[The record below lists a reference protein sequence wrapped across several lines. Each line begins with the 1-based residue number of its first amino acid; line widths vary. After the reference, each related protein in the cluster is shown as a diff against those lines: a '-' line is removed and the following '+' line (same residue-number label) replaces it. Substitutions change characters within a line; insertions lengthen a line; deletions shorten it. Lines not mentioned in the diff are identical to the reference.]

1 MPDPDVVDGAILSNA
16 ADHLHAVFRAP
27 GRPANTN
34 PATTLSNADPAGDLS
49 GDGRTSGALLHGDCL
64 DVMAR
69 LPDSCFRAVVT
80 SPPYNL
86 RNSSGNGM
94 RDGRGGKWEQAAL
107 LQGYATHTDAM
118 PHSAYVGWQR
128 RCLAEMMRL
137 LRPDGA
143 IFYNHKW
150 RVQKGLLQDRQDIV
164 AGFPVRQV
172 IIWHRSGGINFNPG
186 YFLPNYEVIYLIAKK
201 DFTLAPKA
209 NALGSVWRISQK
221 TGNPHPAPFPPD
233 LVRNCL
239 TAVDQGPV
247 LDPFIGSG
255 TTAVVAEVRGLD
267 WVGIDVSASYLDMAA
282 TRIAAARRG
291 RVIQIQRTP
300 AGDGGGFEVLQGQ
313 TSPGNPP

>member
-27 GRPANTN
+27 DRPARTIPASTT

-49 GDGRTSGALLHGDCL
+49 GDGGTSGALLHGDCL

-186 YFLPNYEVIYLIAKK
+186 YFLPNYEVIYLIAKR

-255 TTAVVAEVRGLD
+255 TTAVVAEERGLD
-267 WVGIDVSASYLDMAA
+267 
-282 TRIAAARRG
+282 
-291 RVIQIQRTP
+291 
-300 AGDGGGFEVLQGQ
+300 
-313 TSPGNPP
+313 

>member
-49 GDGRTSGALLHGDCL
+49 GDGGTSGALLHGDCL

-80 SPPYNL
+80 SPLYNL
-86 RNSSGNGM
+86 HDNSGNGM

-143 IFYNHKW
+143 IFYNHHGGW
-150 RVQKGLLQDRQDIV
+150 RKGCFRTGRTLSR
-164 AGFPVRQV
+164 
-172 IIWHRSGGINFNPG
+172 
-186 YFLPNYEVIYLIAKK
+186 
-201 DFTLAPKA
+201 DF
-209 NALGSVWRISQK
+209 R
-221 TGNPHPAPFPPD
+221 
-233 LVRNCL
+233 C
-239 TAVDQGPV
+239 
-247 LDPFIGSG
+247 
-255 TTAVVAEVRGLD
+255 
-267 WVGIDVSASYLDMAA
+267 
-282 TRIAAARRG
+282 AR
-291 RVIQIQRTP
+291 
-300 AGDGGGFEVLQGQ
+300 
-313 TSPGNPP
+313 